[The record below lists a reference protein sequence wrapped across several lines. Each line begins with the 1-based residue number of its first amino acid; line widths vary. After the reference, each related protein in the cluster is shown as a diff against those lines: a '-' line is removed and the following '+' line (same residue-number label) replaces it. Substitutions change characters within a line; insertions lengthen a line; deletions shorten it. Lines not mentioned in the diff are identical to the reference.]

1 MLKIFWILL
10 NSFSSFGTFGFQKS
24 DFSQYLRCCFRF
36 RKVTVLRVLTLLK
49 SKGNICTL
57 MFTTKVLKNST
68 FESQSKGKSF
78 YFYIKKDERES
89 QSKATRGESQVEI
102 IRITNRSPAE
112 WKLDPAKSFFFILKY
127 QQKYRYFTPEIFIES
142 FWPGLSNYQIVFSKL
157 SMKFYGKNQIDNVEK
172 SVWLLP
178 NPGQK

>member
-10 NSFSSFGTFGFQKS
+10 NSFSSIGTFGFQKS

-89 QSKATRGESQVEI
+89 QSKATRGETQVEI
-102 IRITNRSPAE
+102 IRIINRLPAE
-112 WKLDPAKSFFFILKY
+112 WNLDLTKSLFIDSKVSAKIPVVDTLLSSVTFIEYQGRTFIKCLYKIINHVFFI
-127 QQKYRYFTPEIFIES
+127 
-142 FWPGLSNYQIVFSKL
+142 
-157 SMKFYGKNQIDNVEK
+157 EK
-172 SVWLLP
+172 W
-178 NPGQK
+178 NW

>member
-1 MLKIFWILL
+1 MLKIFRILL
-10 NSFSSFGTFGFQKS
+10 NSFSSIGTFGFQKS

-89 QSKATRGESQVEI
+89 QSKATRGETQVEI
-102 IRITNRSPAE
+102 IRITNRLPAE
-112 WKLDPAKSFFFILKY
+112 LDLTKSLFIDSKVSAKIPVVDTLLSSVTFIVYQGRTIIKCLYKIINHVFFSLKN
-127 QQKYRYFTPEIFIES
+127 ENDNIEK
-142 FWPGLSNYQIVFSKL
+142 FAHPWPK
-157 SMKFYGKNQIDNVEK
+157 MTR
-172 SVWLLP
+172 
-178 NPGQK
+178 